1 MDTSREIARRTAEF
15 EAIFN
20 AIGDALLFLDAERSI
35 FMVNPAFE
43 QIFLYDSGA
52 VVGKSADVL
61 FADGAGDAGVGPRF
75 DVTTPPD
82 NGVHKIRYR
91 RADGREFTGETQV
104 SHVHGDDDEVIGF
117 LCVVRDITERQ
128 RAEAQKRRMEEQ
140 LRYVQKLESLGVLA
154 GGIAHDFNNLLM
166 VILGNTDLALL
177 EVSPVAPIRAN
188 LEAIEQAARKA
199 AELCKQMLAYS
210 GKGKFVVM
218 TLDLNEVLREMGHML
233 DVSISKKAVLKYNF
247 ADMLPPIK
255 GDASQIRQII
265 VNLVINASE
274 AIGEKS
280 GIVSVSTGAM
290 ECDRA
295 YMAETY
301 LDENLPEGVYSYIEV
316 ADTGCGMDQETI
328 ERIFDP
334 FFSTKFT
341 GRGLGMSAVLGIVR
355 GHNGVIKIY
364 SEEGRGSTIKVLFPA
379 VEGFVARQDGDGE
392 SAVPWRGSGTV
403 LLVDDEETVLSVGK
417 RMLEHLGFSVLTAA
431 DGLQGLEIF
440 RERHAEIVCVLLDL
454 SMPHLDGEQAYREM
468 RRVDAGVRVIMSSGY
483 NEQEVTQ
490 QFVGKGLAGF
500 IQKPYQL
507 SALRRTLRRVL
518 G

>member
-1 MDTSREIARRTAEF
+1 MQLQENGSGVARSAEF

-20 AIGDALLFLDAERSI
+20 AIGDALI
-35 FMVNPAFE
+35 FVDSDRKVSMVNPAFE
-43 QIFLYDSGA
+43 QLFGQSAAA
-52 VVGKSADVL
+52 VVGRGVEDLCAGDDSFATGPADRTLREICYRRGDGSEFPGETL
-61 FADGAGDAGVGPRF
+61 FSHVQGPDGAVKG
-75 DVTTPPD
+75 
-82 NGVHKIRYR
+82 Y
-91 RADGREFTGETQV
+91 
-104 SHVHGDDDEVIGF
+104 
-117 LCVVRDITERQ
+117 LCVVRDISDRQ

-166 VILGNTDLALL
+166 VILGNTDLAML
-177 EVSPVAPIRAN
+177 EVSPVAPIRTH
-188 LEAIEQAARKA
+188 LEAIERAARRA

-218 TLDLNEVLREMGHML
+218 TLDLNEVLQEMGHML
-233 DVSISKKAVLKYNF
+233 EVSISKKAVLKYNF
-247 ADMLPPIK
+247 ADMMPPIK
-255 GDASQIRQII
+255 GDASQLRQLI

-280 GIVSVSTGAM
+280 GIVSISTGAM

-316 ADTGCGMDQETI
+316 SDTGCGMDDDTI
-328 ERIFDP
+328 ARIFDP

-364 SEEGRGSTIKVLFPA
+364 SEKGRGSTIKVLFPA
-379 VEGFVARQDGDGE
+379 VEGFVARQDDGGGA
-392 SAVPWRGSGTV
+392 AVPWQGEGV
-403 LLVDDEETVLSVGK
+403 ILLVDDEETVLSVGK
-417 RMLEHLGFSVLTAA
+417 RMLEHLGFTVITAA
-431 DGLQGLEIF
+431 DGLEALKIYRTRYQEIT
-440 RERHAEIVCVLLDL
+440 CVLLDL

-468 RRVDAGVRVIMSSGY
+468 RRVHSGVRVIMSSGY

-507 SALRRTLRRVL
+507 TALRRALMKVL